1 MRRMLPLVV
10 VLVVVLLV
18 ALVPGRAAAAT
29 VVNGDFESGT
39 LNGWQAH
46 SANEA
51 GNWFAYQ
58 GTVAPF
64 AHNLTRQPLQ
74 PPPQGTYAA
83 ISEEADPDTLTL
95 SQEVTV
101 PAGTSSQLSLLAYYN
116 SYKPIA
122 VPTPDTLSVSE
133 EVLSGQH
140 NQQFRIDVM
149 RAGAPLESLE
159 PSDVLLNV
167 FQTAPGAQ
175 QVMKPTKLTADLTPF
190 AGQTV
195 VLRVTVAANQEVF
208 NAGVDEVQITS
219 PGAGGSSGSG
229 PQGSGG
235 PRGGGGS
242 TGGKGATGRI
252 TFGKAKVDPR
262 NGTVALPVRVPAAGV
277 LRARGAA
284 LPGKGMSK
292 HGAPAV
298 RATGAPVTR
307 AGTVVLH
314 LAPTGAAWAILKR
327 EGLLRAS
334 VTVSYAPKSDG
345 ELLEGSQKIVLRLSS
360 RGR

>member
-1 MRRMLPLVV
+1 MLT
-10 VLVVVLLV
+10 LVVVLLT
-18 ALVPGRAAAAT
+18 ALAPGRAAAAT

-39 LNGWQAH
+39 LNGWQVH
-46 SANEA
+46 SAAEA
-51 GNWFAYQ
+51 GNWFAYR
-58 GTVAPF
+58 GTEAPF
-64 AHNLTRQPLQ
+64 ARNLTRQPLP

-101 PAGTSSQLSLLAYYN
+101 PTGTSSQLSLLAYYN

-133 EVLSGQH
+133 EDLGGQE

-167 FQTAPGAQ
+167 FQTAAGAK
-175 QVMKPTKLTADLTPF
+175 QVMEPRKLTADLTPF

-195 VLRVTVAANQEVF
+195 LLRVAVAAHQEVL
-208 NAGVDEVQITS
+208 NAGVDDVQIIS
-219 PGAGGSSGSG
+219 PGGAGSASSGGS
-229 PQGSGG
+229 QGSGG
-235 PRGGGGS
+235 SRGPGGS
-242 TGGKGATGRI
+242 TGGKGAAGLI
-252 TFGKAKVDPR
+252 TLRKARVDLR
-262 NGTVALPVRVPAAGV
+262 NGTAALPVRVPAAGV
-277 LRARGAA
+277 LRMRGAT
-284 LPGKGMSK
+284 LPGKRKSR

-314 LAPTGAAWAILKR
+314 LVPTGAAWAILKR
-327 EGLLRAS
+327 QGLLRTR
-334 VTVSYAPKSDG
+334 VTVSYTPKGGG
-345 ELLEGSQKIVLRLSS
+345 ELLKASTKVVLRLSS

>member
-1 MRRMLPLVV
+1 LRRMLP
-10 VLVVVLLV
+10 LVVVLLV

-29 VVNGDFESGT
+29 VTNGDFESGT

-83 ISEEADPDTLTL
+83 ISEEADPDTLIL

-133 EVLSGQH
+133 EVLSGQP

-167 FQTAPGAQ
+167 FQTAPGAK
-175 QVMKPTKLTADLTPF
+175 QVIEPRKLTADLTPF

-195 VLRVTVAANQEVF
+195 VLRITVAANQEVF

-219 PGAGGSSGSG
+219 SGAAGSSGSS
-229 PQGSGG
+229 PSGSGG
-235 PRGGGGS
+235 SRGGGGS
-242 TGGKGATGRI
+242 TGGKGAAGRI

-262 NGTVALPVRVPAAGV
+262 NGTVALPVRAPAAGV

-284 LPGKGMSK
+284 PSDKGKSQ
-292 HGAPAV
+292 HGAPTV

-314 LAPTGAAWAILKR
+314 LVPTGAAWATLKR
-327 EGLLRAS
+327 KGLLRTS
-334 VTVSYAPKSDG
+334 VTVSYTPKSGG
-345 ELLEGSQKIVLRLSS
+345 ELLKGSKKIVLRLTP
-360 RGR
+360 RGRQ

>member
-1 MRRMLPLVV
+1 
-10 VLVVVLLV
+10 
-18 ALVPGRAAAAT
+18 

-58 GTVAPF
+58 GTAAPF
-64 AHNLTRQPLQ
+64 AHSLTRQPLQ
-74 PPPQGTYAA
+74 PPPQGTHAA

-101 PAGTSSQLSLLAYYN
+101 PVGTSSQLSLLAYYN
-116 SYKPIA
+116 SYDPIA

-133 EVLSGQH
+133 EALGGQE

-159 PSDVLLNV
+159 PADILLNV

-195 VLRVTVAANQEVF
+195 LLRVAVAAHQEVF
-208 NAGVDEVQITS
+208 NAGIDEVQVTS
-219 PGAGGSSGSG
+219 PGSAGS
-229 PQGSGG
+229 PGSGG
-235 PRGGGGS
+235 AKGSGGSRGAGGGA
-242 TGGKGATGRI
+242 GGKGAAGRI
-252 TFGKAKVDPR
+252 ILGKAKVDPR

-277 LRARGAA
+277 LRVRGAT
-284 LPGKGMSK
+284 LSGNGNSR

-298 RATGAPVTR
+298 RASGAPATR

-314 LAPTGAAWAILKR
+314 LVPTGAAWPILR
-327 EGLLRAS
+327 GRGLVRTS
-334 VTVSYAPKSDG
+334 VTVSYTPKSGG
-345 ELLEGSQKIVLRLSS
+345 ERLTGSEKIVLRLSS

>member
-10 VLVVVLLV
+10 VLLVV
-18 ALVPGRAAAAT
+18 LVPGRAAAAT

-39 LNGWQAH
+39 LSGWQAH

-51 GNWFAYQ
+51 GNWFAYR
-58 GTVAPF
+58 GTTAPF
-64 AHNLTRQPLQ
+64 AHSLTRQPLQ
-74 PPPQGTYAA
+74 QPPQGTFAA

-95 SQEVTV
+95 SQEVAV

-116 SYKPIA
+116 SYDPIA

-133 EVLSGQH
+133 EALGGQH

-167 FQTAPGAQ
+167 FQTAPGAP

-195 VLRVTVAANQEVF
+195 MVRITVAANEEVF
-208 NAGVDEVQITS
+208 NAGIDEVQVTS
-219 PGAGGSSGSG
+219 PGAGGSSGPGGARG
-229 PQGSGG
+229 PGGSRGSGG
-235 PRGGGGS
+235 S
-242 TGGKGATGRI
+242 AGGKGAAGRL
-252 TFGKAKVDPR
+252 TLGKAKVDPR

-277 LRARGAA
+277 LRARGAT
-284 LPGKGMSK
+284 LPGKGKSR
-292 HGAPAV
+292 HGGPAV
-298 RATGAPVTR
+298 RATGAPATR

-314 LAPTGAAWAILKR
+314 LAPTGRAWATLKHQ
-327 EGLLRAS
+327 GLLRTR
-334 VTVSYAPKSDG
+334 VTVTYAPDG
-345 ELLEGSQKIVLRLSS
+345 GGERLIGAKKIVLRLTP
-360 RGR
+360 RGRQ

>member
-1 MRRMLPLVV
+1 MRRMLP
-10 VLVVVLLV
+10 LVVVLLV

-58 GTVAPF
+58 GTAAPF
-64 AHNLTRQPLQ
+64 AHSLTRQPLQ
-74 PPPQGTYAA
+74 SPPQGTYAA

-116 SYKPIA
+116 SYKPIE
-122 VPTPDTLSVSE
+122 VPTADTLSVSE
-133 EVLSGQH
+133 EVLGGQQ
-140 NQQFRIDVM
+140 NQQFRVDVM

-159 PSDVLLNV
+159 PSDILLNV
-167 FQTAPGAQ
+167 FQTAPGAP
-175 QVMKPTKLTADLTPF
+175 QVMKPTRLTADLTPF

-195 VLRVTVAANQEVF
+195 MLRVAVAANQEVF
-208 NAGVDEVQITS
+208 NAGIDEVQVTS
-219 PGAGGSSGSG
+219 PGSAGSPGTGGG
-229 PQGSGG
+229 PKGSGG
-235 PRGGGGS
+235 SRGAGGGA
-242 TGGKGATGRI
+242 GGKGAAGRI
-252 TFGKAKVDPR
+252 ILGKAKVDPR

-277 LRARGAA
+277 LRARGAGPA
-284 LPGKGMSK
+284 GKGG
-292 HGAPAV
+292 HRAPAV
-298 RATGAPVTR
+298 RATGAPATR

-327 EGLLRAS
+327 QGFLRTN
-334 VTVSYAPKSDG
+334 VTVSYTPKSGG
-345 ELLEGSQKIVLRLSS
+345 ERLTGSEKVVLRLSS

>member
-10 VLVVVLLV
+10 VLFL
-18 ALVPGRAAAAT
+18 ALVPGRAVAAI

-58 GTVAPF
+58 GTAAPF
-64 AHNLTRQPLQ
+64 AHSLARQPLQ

-95 SQEVTV
+95 SQELTV

-116 SYKPIA
+116 SYDPIA

-133 EVLSGQH
+133 EVLGGQQ

-149 RAGAPLESLE
+149 RAGEPLESLE
-159 PSDVLLNV
+159 PSDILLNV
-167 FQTAPGAQ
+167 FQTAPGAP

-195 VLRVTVAANQEVF
+195 LLRITVAANQEVF
-208 NAGVDEVQITS
+208 NAGIDEVQVTS

-229 PQGSGG
+229 PRGSGG
-235 PRGGGGS
+235 SRGGGGS
-242 TGGKGATGRI
+242 TGGKGAAGRI

-284 LPGKGMSK
+284 LPGKGK
-292 HGAPAV
+292 TGHGVPAV
-298 RATGAPVTR
+298 RATGAPATR
-307 AGTVVLH
+307 GGTVVLH
-314 LAPTGAAWAILKR
+314 LVPTGAAWPILKGR
-327 EGLLRAS
+327 GLLRTS
-334 VTVSYAPKSDG
+334 VAVSYTPKGGG
-345 ELLEGSQKIVLRLSS
+345 ERLTGSEKIVLRLSS

>member
-1 MRRMLPLVV
+1 MRRVLP
-10 VLVVVLLV
+10 LVVVLLV

-74 PPPQGTYAA
+74 PPPQGTHAA

-122 VPTPDTLSVSE
+122 VPSPDTLSVSE
-133 EVLSGQH
+133 EVLGGQQ

-159 PSDVLLNV
+159 PSDILLNV

-195 VLRVTVAANQEVF
+195 MLRITVAANQEVF
-208 NAGVDEVQITS
+208 NAGIDEVQVTS
-219 PGAGGSSGSG
+219 PGAGGSSSSG
-229 PQGSGG
+229 PRGSGG
-235 PRGGGGS
+235 SQGGGGS
-242 TGGKGATGRI
+242 TGGKGPAGRI

-277 LRARGAA
+277 LRARGVGPA
-284 LPGKGMSK
+284 GKGG
-292 HGAPAV
+292 HGAPVV
-298 RATGAPVTR
+298 RATGAPATR

-314 LAPTGAAWAILKR
+314 LVPTGAAWAILKR
-327 EGLLRAS
+327 RGVLRTS
-334 VTVSYAPKSDG
+334 VTVSYAPKSGG
-345 ELLEGSQKIVLRLSS
+345 ELLKGSEKVVLRLSA

>member
-1 MRRMLPLVV
+1 MRRMLPVVV
-10 VLVVVLLV
+10 VLVV
-18 ALVPGRAAAAT
+18 ALVPGRAVAAT

-46 SANEA
+46 WANEA

-64 AHNLTRQPLQ
+64 ARNLTRQPLQ

-101 PAGTSSQLSLLAYYN
+101 PAGTSSQLSLFAYYN
-116 SYKPIA
+116 SYDPIA

-133 EVLSGQH
+133 EVLSGQQ

-167 FQTAPGAQ
+167 FQTAPGAK
-175 QVMKPTKLTADLTPF
+175 QVMEPRKLTADLTPF

-195 VLRVTVAANQEVF
+195 VLRITVAANQEVF
-208 NAGVDEVQITS
+208 NAGVDEVQVTS
-219 PGAGGSSGSG
+219 SGAAGPSGSSPPGSR
-229 PQGSGG
+229 GS
-235 PRGGGGS
+235 RGGGGS
-242 TGGKGATGRI
+242 TAGKGAAGRI
-252 TFGKAKVDPR
+252 IFGKAKVDPR

-284 LPGKGMSK
+284 LPGKGTSK

-298 RATGAPVTR
+298 RATGAPATQ

-314 LAPTGAAWAILKR
+314 LVPTGAAWAILKHQ
-327 EGLLRAS
+327 GLLRTS
-334 VTVSYAPKSDG
+334 VSVSYTPKGGG
-345 ELLEGSQKIVLRLSS
+345 ELLKGSEKVVLRLSP

>member
-10 VLVVVLLV
+10 VLFV
-18 ALVPGRAAAAT
+18 ALVPGRAVAAT

-58 GTVAPF
+58 GTAAPF
-64 AHNLTRQPLQ
+64 AHSLTRQPLQ
-74 PPPQGTYAA
+74 PPPQGTYGA
-83 ISEEADPDTLTL
+83 ISEEADPDSLTL
-95 SQEVTV
+95 SQELTV

-116 SYKPIA
+116 SYEPIA

-133 EVLSGQH
+133 EVLGGQQ

-149 RAGAPLESLE
+149 RVGAPLESLE
-159 PSDVLLNV
+159 PSDILLNV
-167 FQTAPGAQ
+167 FQTVPGAK

-195 VLRVTVAANQEVF
+195 TLRITVAANQEVF
-208 NAGVDEVQITS
+208 NAGIDEVQISS
-219 PGAGGSSGSG
+219 PGTGSSGSG
-229 PQGSGG
+229 GSRGSGSSRG
-235 PRGGGGS
+235 PDGS
-242 TGGKGATGRI
+242 AGGKGAAGRI

-284 LPGKGMSK
+284 LPGKGESK

-298 RATGAPVTR
+298 RATGAPATR
-307 AGTVVLH
+307 GGTVVLH
-314 LAPTGAAWAILKR
+314 LVATGAAWAILKR
-327 EGLLRAS
+327 QGLLRTS
-334 VTVSYAPKSDG
+334 VTVSYTPKGGG
-345 ELLEGSQKIVLRLSS
+345 ELLKGSEKVALRLSS
-360 RGR
+360 RER

>member
-10 VLVVVLLV
+10 VLLL
-18 ALVPGRAAAAT
+18 ALVPGRAVAAI

-58 GTVAPF
+58 GTAAPF
-64 AHNLTRQPLQ
+64 AHSLTRQPLQ

-95 SQEVTV
+95 SQELTV

-116 SYKPIA
+116 SYDPIA

-133 EVLSGQH
+133 EVLGGQQ

-149 RAGAPLESLE
+149 RAGEPLESLE
-159 PSDVLLNV
+159 PSDILLNV
-167 FQTAPGAQ
+167 FQTSPGAP

-195 VLRVTVAANQEVF
+195 LLRITVAANQEVF
-208 NAGVDEVQITS
+208 NAGIDEVQVTS

-229 PQGSGG
+229 PRGSGG
-235 PRGGGGS
+235 SRGGGGS
-242 TGGKGATGRI
+242 TGGKGAAGRI

-284 LPGKGMSK
+284 LPGKGK
-292 HGAPAV
+292 TGHGVPAV
-298 RATGAPVTR
+298 RATGAPATR
-307 AGTVVLH
+307 GGTVVLH
-314 LAPTGAAWAILKR
+314 LVPTGAAWPILKGR
-327 EGLLRAS
+327 GLLRTS
-334 VTVSYAPKSDG
+334 VTVSYTPKGGG
-345 ELLEGSQKIVLRLSS
+345 ERLTGSEKIVLRLSS